1 MRFLIITL
9 FLTQTAIAR
18 DCSLPNQWHKL
29 CSILNLR
36 VKQTARKMKLQES
49 SVKSLEK
56 FLNATNYNFV
66 YLPILQNNLPK
77 TTLELLIAIN
87 KSGLD
92 IKEADLMAKYLQELV
107 GFYNFQNVAAFDEN
121 TSHIIGRQWHEIDY
135 SGEGMTWQ
143 GRKAKYARYGITDFK
158 SVDCLKKFFKVE
170 SKLPYFTKIYKPQI
184 LKK

>member
-49 SVKSLEK
+49 SAKSLEK

-87 KSGLD
+87 KMGLD
-92 IKEADLMAKYLQELV
+92 IKEADLIDFLHNLLLKV
-107 GFYNFQNVAAFDEN
+107 IC
-121 TSHIIGRQWHEIDY
+121 TSI
-135 SGEGMTWQ
+135 
-143 GRKAKYARYGITDFK
+143 RY
-158 SVDCLKKFFKVE
+158 
-170 SKLPYFTKIYKPQI
+170 
-184 LKK
+184 

>member
-49 SVKSLEK
+49 SAKSLEK

-87 KSGLD
+87 KRGLD
-92 IKEADLMAKYLQELV
+92 IKEADLIDFLHNLLLKV
-107 GFYNFQNVAAFDEN
+107 IC
-121 TSHIIGRQWHEIDY
+121 TSI
-135 SGEGMTWQ
+135 
-143 GRKAKYARYGITDFK
+143 RY
-158 SVDCLKKFFKVE
+158 
-170 SKLPYFTKIYKPQI
+170 
-184 LKK
+184 